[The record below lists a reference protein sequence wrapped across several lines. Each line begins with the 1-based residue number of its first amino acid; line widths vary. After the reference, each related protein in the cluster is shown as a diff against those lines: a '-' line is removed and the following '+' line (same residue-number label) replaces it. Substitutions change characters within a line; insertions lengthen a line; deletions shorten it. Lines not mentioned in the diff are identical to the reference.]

1 VETRYDPRTDVFE
14 VWFGGPEPAEADEVR
29 PGIELLHDDQGR
41 LAGVRVLEARA
52 RLGERL
58 PAEPAPARAEAITVY
73 TDGACL
79 GNPGPGGWAVRLR
92 SADGRTRDLGGAV
105 PATTN
110 NRMELL
116 AAIQGLREA
125 AGARSI
131 ALVTDSE
138 YLRRGITEWIKGWK
152 RNGWLTVA
160 KKPVLNQDLWQE
172 LDRLNGPHV
181 TWRYT
186 RGHAGDPDNEHCD
199 RLAQAYARGNG
210 PGA

>member
-1 VETRYDPRTDVFE
+1 METRNDV
-14 VWFGGPEPAEADEVR
+14 EAV
-29 PGIELLHDDQGR
+29 
-41 LAGVRVLEARA
+41 
-52 RLGERL
+52 
-58 PAEPAPARAEAITVY
+58 TVY
-73 TDGACL
+73 TDGACI

-92 SADGRTRDLGGAV
+92 YADGQTRELGGAV

-116 AAIQGLREA
+116 AAIQGLKEA

-138 YLRRGITEWIKGWK
+138 YLRRGITEWIRGWK

-181 TWRYT
+181 AWRYT
-186 RGHAGDPDNEHCD
+186 RGHAGDPENERCD
-199 RLAQAYARGNG
+199 QLAQAYARGNG